1 MVWLPVRGEHDMNT
15 AQMRKLSREV
25 VEARGISGLIIMF
38 YGTVDDIPLGW
49 QICDG
54 TNGTPNLTDRMILGW
69 GTLSVGASGG
79 ADGAHT
85 HGTTDAGGH
94 THTCN
99 QGGTHTLEDGVG
111 ESSTGYRMSS
121 NGTYID
127 TPFLIGEDFIRRKAD
142 GDSTSAALHTH
153 SLGSGTHTHTAL
165 STSDCPAY
173 RRLMFLMSI

>member
-1 MVWLPVRGEHDMNT
+1 MNT

-49 QICDG
+49 RICDG

-69 GTLSVGASGG
+69 GTLAVGDSGG
-79 ADGAHT
+79 GDGAHT
-85 HGTTDAGGH
+85 HGTSQAGGH

-99 QGGTHTLEDGVG
+99 QGGIHTIHDAAGEDVSGTW
-111 ESSTGYRMSS
+111 SSP
-121 NGTYID
+121 NGTHISKFPE
-127 TPFLIGEDFIRRKAD
+127 TTLVSRKAD
-142 GDSTSAALHTH
+142 GNSSSAALHTH
-153 SLGSGTHTHTAL
+153 SLDSGTHSHTAL

>member
-25 VEARGISGLIIMF
+25 RESRNVSGLIIMF

-69 GTLSVGASGG
+69 GTLAVGDSGG
-79 ADGAHT
+79 GDGAHT
-85 HGTTDAGGH
+85 HGTSEAGGH

-99 QGGTHTLEDGVG
+99 QGGTHTIKDGAG
-111 ESSTGYRMSS
+111 EVWKEHWSASTAY
-121 NGTYID
+121 TYEYASPAQSPSI
-127 TPFLIGEDFIRRKAD
+127 TRKAD

-173 RRLMFLMSI
+173 RRLMFLMPR